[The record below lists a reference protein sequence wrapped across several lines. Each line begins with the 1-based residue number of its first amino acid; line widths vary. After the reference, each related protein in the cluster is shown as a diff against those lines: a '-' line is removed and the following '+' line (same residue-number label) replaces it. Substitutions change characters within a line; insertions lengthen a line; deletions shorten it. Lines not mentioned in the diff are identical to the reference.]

1 MQQCVLVGHMVTDS
15 PASRQMIGFPT
26 CAHGRVVTG
35 DEEWRLKP
43 TACVR
48 NDRRMK
54 CSEALGVF
62 DHRLVSILL
71 CLPPPPLLGRD
82 R

>member
-1 MQQCVLVGHMVTDS
+1 MTGTVEDGVQRHVLVGHKVRDS

-43 TACVR
+43 TACVW

-54 CSEALGVF
+54 CSEASGV
-62 DHRLVSILL
+62 
-71 CLPPPPLLGRD
+71 
-82 R
+82 